1 MHDINPNFF
10 FFTHQIP
17 SLLFSELEHHSQG
30 QNFGMVAQFLLT
42 SDG

>member
-1 MHDINPNFF
+1 MHDINPNIF

-30 QNFGMVAQFLLT
+30 QNVGMVAQFLLT